1 MAFELRWVRQNL
13 HRLACVRY
21 RVALELESL
30 DPGVMLMKI
39 QDLLQALRPTT
50 REVLHVDEK
59 NMGLRINERTA
70 MYSRVKVDTS
80 GTSV

>member
-1 MAFELRWVRQNL
+1 
-13 HRLACVRY
+13 
-21 RVALELESL
+21 
-30 DPGVMLMKI
+30 MLMKI